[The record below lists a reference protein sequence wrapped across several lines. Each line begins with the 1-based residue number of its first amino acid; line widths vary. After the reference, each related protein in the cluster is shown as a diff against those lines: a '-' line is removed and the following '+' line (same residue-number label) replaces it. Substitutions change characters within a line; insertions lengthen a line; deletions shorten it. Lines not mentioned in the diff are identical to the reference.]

1 MRTVADLKL
10 GERATVFAFSDD
22 DVSQRL
28 MEMGCLP
35 GCQIRL
41 SQIAPLGCP
50 LCLEVDHARLTIR
63 REAAMQIVLA

>member
-10 GERATVFAFSDD
+10 GERAIVSFIQDE
-22 DVSQRL
+22 DVSLRL

-63 REAAMQIVLA
+63 REAAMSIVIA